1 MEKDLSREFVR
12 IPSFE
17 IKWERLGFSDED
29 LRQLEAILLQ
39 NPKIGPVMKGTGR
52 ARKMRYAFENRGKS
66 GSARVIYVD
75 FEVYE
80 KIYLL
85 DVYAKKDQDNLSK
98 EDRND
103 LKLLVD
109 YIEVALDREE
119 AEKHEKI

>member
-1 MEKDLSREFVR
+1 MDNDMSREFIR
-12 IPSFE
+12 IPSFDV
-17 IKWERLGFSDED
+17 KWEKLGFTDED
-29 LRQLEAILLQ
+29 LRNLEFTLLH
-39 NPKIGPVMKGTGR
+39 NPKIGPVIRGTGR

-85 DVYAKKDQDNLSK
+85 DVYAKKEQDNLSMA
-98 EDRND
+98 DRND

-109 YIEVALDREE
+109 YLEFSLDKEE
-119 AEKHEKI
+119 GGAK